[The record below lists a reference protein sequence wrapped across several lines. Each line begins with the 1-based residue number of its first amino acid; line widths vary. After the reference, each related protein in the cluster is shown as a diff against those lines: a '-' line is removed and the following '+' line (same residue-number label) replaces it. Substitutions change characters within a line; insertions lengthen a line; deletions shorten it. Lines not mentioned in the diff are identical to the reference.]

1 MASAVEGE
9 RILVVDDAPDAL
21 ELAGRNLTAAGYQVF
36 AAPGAVEAIRILKD
50 TRVDLVITDLK
61 MPKVSGLDLVQHVRE
76 NLKDTEVMMITGY
89 PTIEGAVT
97 AVKAGSQEYLTKPFT
112 AEELLSAVRRV
123 LDVLQ
128 ARRNIRGAP
137 PSVPSSLAG
146 LIGESKAMRD
156 VFQAIAKAAAVRATV
171 LITGESGTGKE
182 LAARAIHYNSS
193 RASAPFVPVNCGSIP
208 ENLLE
213 SELFGH
219 VRGAFTGATEA
230 RAGFFQTADGG
241 TIFLD
246 EISDTSLPMQAKL
259 LRVLQDGR
267 IYMVGSSRPRE
278 VDVRV
283 LAATNKELPTLI
295 KNRVFREDLFF
306 RLNVIALSMPALRQR
321 GDDVLL
327 LASHFAT
334 KFAEELARATPR
346 FSDEVLHALQNYS
359 WPGNVRE
366 LENLIHRLVVMT
378 EADVIEV
385 PDLPP
390 TMRFSLGRGVGLDRT
405 LAEVEAEHIR
415 NVLASVGGNKTRAAE
430 VLGIDRKTL
439 REKLKLHEPEHVRT
453 TPRRKRT

>member
-1 MASAVEGE
+1 MASATERE

-21 ELAGRNLTAAGYQVF
+21 ELIERNLTASGYQVF
-36 AAPGAVEAIRILKD
+36 TAPGAVEAIRILD
-50 TRVDLVITDLK
+50 ATPVDLVITDLK

-112 AEELLSAVRRV
+112 GEELLSAVRRV

-128 ARRNIRGAP
+128 ARRNAQSAP
-137 PSVPSSLAG
+137 AQVPSSLAG
-146 LIGESKAMRD
+146 LIGESKAMRK
-156 VFQAIAKAAAVRATV
+156 VFQAIGKAASTRATV
-171 LITGESGTGKE
+171 LISGESGTGKE

-219 VRGAFTGATEA
+219 VKGAFTGASEA

-246 EISDTSLPMQAKL
+246 EISDTSLAMQAKL
-259 LRVLQDGR
+259 LRVLQDGE

-283 LAATNKELPTLI
+283 LAATNKDLRALV
-295 KNRVFREDLFF
+295 NSRVFREDLFF
-306 RLNVIALSMPALRQR
+306 RLHVITIFMPPLRER

-327 LASHFAT
+327 MVSHFAT
-334 KFAEELARATPR
+334 KFAEELGRPVPR
-346 FSDEVLHALQNYS
+346 FSDEALQILRNYH

-366 LENLIHRLVVMT
+366 LENLLQRLVVMT

-385 PDLPP
+385 PDLPS
-390 TMRFSLGRGVGLDRT
+390 TMRFSLGRGAGLDRT
-405 LAEVEAEHIR
+405 LAVVEAEHIR

-430 VLGIDRKTL
+430 ILGIDRKTL
-439 REKLKLHEPEHVRT
+439 REKLKLYEP
-453 TPRRKRT
+453 KRA

>member
-1 MASAVEGE
+1 MASAAERE

-21 ELAGRNLTAAGYQVF
+21 ELIERNLKASGYQVF
-36 AAPGAVEAIRILKD
+36 TAPGAVEAIRILD
-50 TRVDLVITDLK
+50 GAPVDLVITDLK

-76 NLKDTEVMMITGY
+76 NFRDTEVMMITGY
-89 PTIEGAVT
+89 PTIQGAVT
-97 AVKAGSQEYLTKPFT
+97 AVKAGSQDYLTKPFT
-112 AEELLSAVRRV
+112 GEELLSAVRSI
-123 LDVLQ
+123 LDILQ
-128 ARRNIRGAP
+128 ARRNARSAP
-137 PSVPSSLAG
+137 AQPPSSLAG
-146 LIGESKAMRD
+146 LIGESKAMRE
-156 VFQAIAKAAAVRATV
+156 VFQAIGKAAATRATV
-171 LITGESGTGKE
+171 LISGESGTGKE

-219 VRGAFTGATEA
+219 VKGAFTGASEA

-246 EISDTSLPMQAKL
+246 EISDTSLSMQAKL
-259 LRVLQDGR
+259 LRVLQDGD

-283 LAATNKELPTLI
+283 LAATNKDLRTLV

-306 RLNVIALSMPALRQR
+306 RLHVITIVMPPLRER
-321 GDDVLL
+321 EDDVLL
-327 LASHFAT
+327 IASYFAA
-334 KFAEELARATPR
+334 KFAEELGRAVPR
-346 FSDEVLHALQNYS
+346 FSDEALQVLKNYH

-366 LENLIHRLVVMT
+366 LENLIQRLTVMT

-385 PDLPP
+385 PDLPS
-390 TMRFSLGRGVGLDRT
+390 TMRFSLGREAGLDRT
-405 LAEVEAEHIR
+405 LAEVEAEHLR

-430 VLGIDRKTL
+430 ILGIDRKTL
-439 REKLKLHEPEHVRT
+439 REKLKSLARESA
-453 TPRRKRT
+453 